1 MSSIIFLLCKLKTLE
16 TSLTV
21 SIITLKKLLES
32 LHNLKHKDVLSLFH
46 INKCFF
52 PENIEEIEYFLD
64 KIKTDFDVIR
74 Y

>member
-1 MSSIIFLLCKLKTLE
+1 MSSIIFLLCKLKTLK
-16 TSLTV
+16 TLTV